1 MEWKAACSLVG
12 SGAAVEDAT
21 SIKLSGLASLGPP
34 GDRSATEGESA
45 AASRVGEV
53 SLGSGET
60 GKEAK
65 GWDELKT
72 FVVRTYKLMRSS
84 ISDDGRE

>member
-1 MEWKAACSLVG
+1 M
-12 SGAAVEDAT
+12 
-21 SIKLSGLASLGPP
+21 SIKLVDLASLGLP
-34 GDRSATEGESA
+34 GGRSATEGEST

-53 SLGSGET
+53 SLESGET
-60 GKEAK
+60 GIEVK

-72 FVVRTYKLMRSS
+72 FAVRTYKLMRSS